1 MIYRLLHRPIAVTM
15 VLVAVVALGFLAM
28 ERIPVS
34 LMPDIDIPRITVRLS
49 LPGSSAR
56 EVERQIVTPMRRQLA
71 QVTGLKDIESSAR
84 LDGGTITLSFS
95 PGSDMSLLFIEV
107 NEKIDRAMNSMP
119 KDMERPKV
127 MKMGALDIPAFYVD
141 ITSAKDDG
149 ATHEMSR
156 LARNV
161 ISKRLEQLPEVAM
174 ADMSGT
180 VATQITVTPD
190 RAKMDALGLTDND
203 VENAIADNNI
213 VLEALSVRD
222 GIYRYSIHFDSQI
235 LSAADIENIY
245 LRHEGRLI
253 QLKEI
258 CSVEEET
265 ASRYGMVRSNGKEA
279 VTLAV
284 VKQNDARMADL
295 QADMDSLLV
304 NLRADYPDLDFRI
317 TRDQTRLLS
326 YSIDNLG
333 WNLALGVLMSCLVLF
348 LFMGGWKMPLLVA
361 MSVPLSLVV
370 TLLCFYVAGISIN
383 IVSLSGLILGVGMIV
398 DNAIIV
404 IDNMRQRERLCP
416 RGCAD
421 HGVAAAV
428 GEVFM
433 PMLSSVLTTCS
444 VFVPLIFL
452 SGTAGALFRDQALA
466 VTTALFASLLVAT
479 LVVPVYYYAMLG
491 REKHTSLCGVEQA
504 KKNRVERINDW
515 MMRVYERVLAWCF
528 RRWWWVVVAT
538 GGCLVFVVVVF
549 PYIRKERIPQISH
562 DDTLLFVD
570 WNAGITAEENDRRVC
585 EMIKAVGNGLEA
597 YTSMSGIQDFMLPH
611 TKDITGSEVV
621 CYLKAHSE
629 KSLDSVKQALGSYVS
644 RHYPEAK
651 VEFSVAASV
660 FDLIFSTDMPDLEVR
675 LSSRDGGRPSVNEMR
690 AVTDTLRR
698 EFPNLGI
705 QPLSTEADVRFMADP
720 ERLAY
725 YKITYR
731 QIYNE
736 LTRLLSM
743 GRIYDISS
751 GGESVPVVVAA
762 LGASNEGLGDE
773 SARLLMHT
781 IRNKDGV
788 EVPLLHLLTP
798 TRGEDYKRLSASGEG
813 EYAPIKA
820 ERATDSEVAEVVER
834 VKAIEAASEKTMP
847 HALKATFEGNYFA
860 SREMIAEL
868 AVVLV
873 VAVLLLYFILAAQ
886 FESLVQPCV
895 ILAEVVIDV
904 CVVMV
909 VLFVVDE
916 SLNLMSMIGLVVMS
930 GIIINDSILK
940 VDTINRLRRSGTPI
954 MRAIVTAGHKRLK
967 PIVMTS
973 LTTILAIAPLLRRG
987 DMGSD
992 LQFPLSLALIAGM
1005 VAGTFVSLFF
1015 VPLMYYV
1022 IYRKKA

>member
-119 KDMERPKV
+119 KHIERPKV

-404 IDNMRQRERLCP
+404 IDNMRQRER
-416 RGCAD
+416 
-421 HGVAAAV
+421 
-428 GEVFM
+428 
-433 PMLSSVLTTCS
+433 
-444 VFVPLIFL
+444 
-452 SGTAGALFRDQALA
+452 
-466 VTTALFASLLVAT
+466 
-479 LVVPVYYYAMLG
+479 
-491 REKHTSLCGVEQA
+491 HT
-504 KKNRVERINDW
+504 R
-515 MMRVYERVLAWCF
+515 
-528 RRWWWVVVAT
+528 
-538 GGCLVFVVVVF
+538 
-549 PYIRKERIPQISH
+549 
-562 DDTLLFVD
+562 
-570 WNAGITAEENDRRVC
+570 
-585 EMIKAVGNGLEA
+585 
-597 YTSMSGIQDFMLPH
+597 
-611 TKDITGSEVV
+611 
-621 CYLKAHSE
+621 
-629 KSLDSVKQALGSYVS
+629 
-644 RHYPEAK
+644 
-651 VEFSVAASV
+651 
-660 FDLIFSTDMPDLEVR
+660 
-675 LSSRDGGRPSVNEMR
+675 
-690 AVTDTLRR
+690 
-698 EFPNLGI
+698 
-705 QPLSTEADVRFMADP
+705 
-720 ERLAY
+720 
-725 YKITYR
+725 
-731 QIYNE
+731 
-736 LTRLLSM
+736 
-743 GRIYDISS
+743 
-751 GGESVPVVVAA
+751 
-762 LGASNEGLGDE
+762 
-773 SARLLMHT
+773 
-781 IRNKDGV
+781 
-788 EVPLLHLLTP
+788 
-798 TRGEDYKRLSASGEG
+798 
-813 EYAPIKA
+813 
-820 ERATDSEVAEVVER
+820 
-834 VKAIEAASEKTMP
+834 
-847 HALKATFEGNYFA
+847 
-860 SREMIAEL
+860 
-868 AVVLV
+868 
-873 VAVLLLYFILAAQ
+873 
-886 FESLVQPCV
+886 
-895 ILAEVVIDV
+895 
-904 CVVMV
+904 
-909 VLFVVDE
+909 
-916 SLNLMSMIGLVVMS
+916 
-930 GIIINDSILK
+930 
-940 VDTINRLRRSGTPI
+940 
-954 MRAIVTAGHKRLK
+954 
-967 PIVMTS
+967 
-973 LTTILAIAPLLRRG
+973 
-987 DMGSD
+987 
-992 LQFPLSLALIAGM
+992 
-1005 VAGTFVSLFF
+1005 
-1015 VPLMYYV
+1015 
-1022 IYRKKA
+1022 